1 MREEIK
7 MLIQLQELDAT
18 VRRLKQTKEKL
29 AKEAA
34 EVDRAAQAEKQTLTD
49 KSSEAKSFRMALDK
63 RELDLKEVEGR
74 IKKLEVQLNTV
85 KSNKEYAA
93 FQHEILGLKA
103 DKSRIEDEI
112 LKMFEQSEQQQ
123 KEIKQLAAKA
133 EDAAAAVS
141 ERKKAIQTAL
151 QDADARVERVQKERT
166 ELSAK
171 IPPAFRNPY
180 ERLLTAGRR
189 PRDGR
194 LPQLRLQRLP
204 DVAHRQHRQ
213 PAHGRR
219 QADLLPVLRPHP
231 LPRRGRGPHRRRR
244 RGTKRFVVSGADN
257 AYRRKP
263 APGIPTAS

>member
-18 VRRLKQTKEKL
+18 VRKLKLTKDKL

-34 EVDRAAQAEKQTLTD
+34 EADRAVQAEKQTLTD

-103 DKSRIEDEI
+103 DKSRVEDEI

-123 KEIKQLAAKA
+123 KEIKLLAAKA
-133 EDAAAAVS
+133 EEATSAVS
-141 ERKKAIQTAL
+141 ERRKAIQTAL
-151 QDADARVERVQKERT
+151 QDADARVERVLKERN
-166 ELSAK
+166 ELSQK

-180 ERLLTAGRR
+180 ERLLTRSDGRAMAACRNFVCNGCRMSLTTNTVSLLMGGDKLIYCQSCGRILYLAEDEDMTGVAGAGRK
-189 PRDGR
+189 D
-194 LPQLRLQRLP
+194 
-204 DVAHRQHRQ
+204 
-213 PAHGRR
+213 
-219 QADLLPVLRPHP
+219 
-231 LPRRGRGPHRRRR
+231 
-244 RGTKRFVVSGADN
+244 SW
-257 AYRRKP
+257 
-263 APGIPTAS
+263 

>member
-18 VRRLKQTKEKL
+18 VRSLKL
-29 AKEAA
+29 AKNKLVKDAA
-34 EVDRAAQAEKQTLTD
+34 EVDRATQAEKQTLTD

-63 RELDLKEVEGR
+63 RELDLKEAEGR

-123 KEIKQLAAKA
+123 KEIKQLTAKA

-141 ERKKAIQTAL
+141 ARRKAIETAL
-151 QDADARVERVQKERT
+151 QDADARIARVQKERT

-171 IPPAFRNPY
+171 IPPNFRNPY
-180 ERLLTAGRR
+180 ERLLTRSDGRAMAACRNYVCSGCRMSLTTNTVSLLMGGDKLVYCQSCGRILFLSDDEDLTGVAGAGRK
-189 PRDGR
+189 D
-194 LPQLRLQRLP
+194 
-204 DVAHRQHRQ
+204 
-213 PAHGRR
+213 
-219 QADLLPVLRPHP
+219 
-231 LPRRGRGPHRRRR
+231 
-244 RGTKRFVVSGADN
+244 SW
-257 AYRRKP
+257 
-263 APGIPTAS
+263 

>member
-18 VRRLKQTKEKL
+18 VQRLKQTKDKL
-29 AKEAA
+29 AMEAA
-34 EVDRAAQAEKQTLTD
+34 EADRASAAEKQTLTD

-133 EDAAAAVS
+133 ADASAAMS
-141 ERKKAIQTAL
+141 ERRKAIQAAL
-151 QDADARVERVQKERT
+151 QDADARVERVQKERA

-180 ERLLTAGRR
+180 ERLLTRADGRAMAACRNYVCSGCRMSLTANTVSLLMGGDKLIYCQSCGRILYLADDEDLTGVAGAGRK
-189 PRDGR
+189 D
-194 LPQLRLQRLP
+194 
-204 DVAHRQHRQ
+204 
-213 PAHGRR
+213 
-219 QADLLPVLRPHP
+219 
-231 LPRRGRGPHRRRR
+231 
-244 RGTKRFVVSGADN
+244 SW
-257 AYRRKP
+257 
-263 APGIPTAS
+263 

>member
-18 VRRLKQTKEKL
+18 VRKLKLTKEKL

-34 EVDRAAQAEKQTLTD
+34 EADQAAQAEKRTLLD

-74 IKKLEVQLNTV
+74 IKKLETQLNTV

-123 KEIKQLAAKA
+123 KEIKLLAANA
-133 EDAAAAVS
+133 ADAAAALS
-141 ERKKAIQTAL
+141 ERRKAIQTAL
-151 QDADARVERVQKERT
+151 QDADARAARIQQERV
-166 ELSAK
+166 ELSEK

-180 ERLLTAGRR
+180 ERLLTRADGRAMAACRNYVCSGCRMSLTANTVSLLMGGDKLVYCQSCGRILYLAEDEDLTGVAGAGRK
-189 PRDGR
+189 D
-194 LPQLRLQRLP
+194 
-204 DVAHRQHRQ
+204 
-213 PAHGRR
+213 
-219 QADLLPVLRPHP
+219 
-231 LPRRGRGPHRRRR
+231 
-244 RGTKRFVVSGADN
+244 SW
-257 AYRRKP
+257 
-263 APGIPTAS
+263 

>member
-7 MLIQLQELDAT
+7 MLIQLQDLDT
-18 VRRLKQTKEKL
+18 TIRSLKLTKEKV

-34 EVDRAAQAEKQTLTD
+34 EVERAAQTEKQTLTD
-49 KSSEAKSFRMALDK
+49 RSAEAKSFRVALDK
-63 RELDLKEVEGR
+63 RELDLKEAEGR

-123 KEIKQLAAKA
+123 KEIKQLAARA

-141 ERKKAIQTAL
+141 KRKKAIDTAL
-151 QDADARVERVQKERT
+151 QDADARIERVQKERA

-171 IPPAFRNPY
+171 IPPSFRNPY
-180 ERLLTAGRR
+180 ERLLTRSDGRAMAACRNYVCSGCRMSLTTNTVSLLMGGDKLIFCQSCGRILFLADDEDLTGVAGAGRK
-189 PRDGR
+189 D
-194 LPQLRLQRLP
+194 
-204 DVAHRQHRQ
+204 
-213 PAHGRR
+213 
-219 QADLLPVLRPHP
+219 
-231 LPRRGRGPHRRRR
+231 
-244 RGTKRFVVSGADN
+244 SW
-257 AYRRKP
+257 
-263 APGIPTAS
+263 

>member
-18 VRRLKQTKEKL
+18 VRSLKLTKEKL
-29 AKEAA
+29 TKEAA
-34 EVDRAAQAEKQTLTD
+34 EADRTAQAEKQTLTD

-63 RELDLKEVEGR
+63 RELDLKECEGR

-123 KEIKQLAAKA
+123 KEIKLLATKA
-133 EDAAAAVS
+133 AEAAAAVS
-141 ERKKAIQTAL
+141 ERRKAIQTAL
-151 QDADARVERVQKERT
+151 QDADARVARVEKERA

-180 ERLLTAGRR
+180 ERLLTRADGRAMAACHNYVCSGCRMSLTANTVSLLMGGDKLVYCQSCGRILYLAEDEDLTGVAGAGRK
-189 PRDGR
+189 D
-194 LPQLRLQRLP
+194 
-204 DVAHRQHRQ
+204 
-213 PAHGRR
+213 
-219 QADLLPVLRPHP
+219 
-231 LPRRGRGPHRRRR
+231 
-244 RGTKRFVVSGADN
+244 SW
-257 AYRRKP
+257 
-263 APGIPTAS
+263 

>member
-18 VRRLKQTKEKL
+18 VRKLKQTKEKL
-29 AKEAA
+29 AKEVA

-63 RELDLKEVEGR
+63 RELDLKDVEGR

-103 DKSRIEDEI
+103 DKSRVEDEI

-133 EDAAAAVS
+133 EEATSAVG
-141 ERKKAIQTAL
+141 ERRKAIHAAL
-151 QDADARVERVQKERT
+151 QDADARVERVLKERDD
-166 ELSAK
+166 LSRK

-180 ERLLTAGRR
+180 ERLLTRADGRAMAACRNFVCSGCRMSLTTNTVSLLMGGDKLIYCQSCGRILYLADDEDLTGVAGAGRK
-189 PRDGR
+189 D
-194 LPQLRLQRLP
+194 
-204 DVAHRQHRQ
+204 
-213 PAHGRR
+213 
-219 QADLLPVLRPHP
+219 
-231 LPRRGRGPHRRRR
+231 
-244 RGTKRFVVSGADN
+244 SW
-257 AYRRKP
+257 
-263 APGIPTAS
+263 